1 MKEQN
6 KVLRGIGIVLS
17 ILLVVASFYLLYQLI
32 KINVLPT
39 KLLFLITIIF
49 VSLDAI
55 FALLLCYYTRAIVSK
70 IICVVITLVLIF
82 GSCMGGYYISK
93 TGSLLTNITNVTKHA
108 KNTVSVVVKQSSDIR
123 ISHN

>member
-49 VSLDAI
+49 VLLDAI
-55 FALLLCYYTRAIVSK
+55 FALLLC
-70 IICVVITLVLIF
+70 
-82 GSCMGGYYISK
+82 
-93 TGSLLTNITNVTKHA
+93 
-108 KNTVSVVVKQSSDIR
+108 
-123 ISHN
+123 

>member
-6 KVLRGIGIVLS
+6 KVLKVFSILLS

-49 VSLDAI
+49 VLLDAI
-55 FALLLCYYTRAIVSK
+55 FVLLLCYFSKGIVSK
-70 IICVVITLVLIF
+70 IICIVLTLVLVF
-82 GSCMGGYYISK
+82 GSCLGGYYISK
-93 TGSLLTNITNVTKHA
+93 TGSLLTNI
-108 KNTVSVVVKQSSDIR
+108 R
-123 ISHN
+123 M

>member
-39 KLLFLITIIF
+39 KLLFLITIVF
-49 VSLDAI
+49 VLLDAI

-82 GSCMGGYYISK
+82 GSCMV
-93 TGSLLTNITNVTKHA
+93 ITFP
-108 KNTVSVVVKQSSDIR
+108 KQEAY
-123 ISHN
+123 

>member
-17 ILLVVASFYLLYQLI
+17 ILLVVSSLYLLYQLI

-49 VSLDAI
+49 VLLDTI
-55 FALLLCYYTRAIVSK
+55 FALLLCYYTRAVVSK
-70 IICVVITLVLIF
+70 IIGLTSNLVTLL
-82 GSCMGGYYISK
+82 
-93 TGSLLTNITNVTKHA
+93 
-108 KNTVSVVVKQSSDIR
+108 
-123 ISHN
+123 

>member
-39 KLLFLITIIF
+39 KFLFLITIIF
-49 VSLDAI
+49 VLLDAI
-55 FALLLCYYTRAIVSK
+55 FALLLCYYTRARRQRQMCIRDRYLYLVLVW
-70 IICVVITLVLIF
+70 VVIIF
-82 GSCMGGYYISK
+82 R
-93 TGSLLTNITNVTKHA
+93 
-108 KNTVSVVVKQSSDIR
+108 KQEVY
-123 ISHN
+123 